1 MDKFVWMPPTLK
13 IPSTHHHPWG
23 PLLTQSHVTDVEVI
37 LDAASDIIMNDGYSA
52 VTLASIASRAK
63 IGVDEVTEM
72 FPTAN
77 DALVAMLNREF
88 HGMYGVIVQNIERD
102 PRGGLL
108 SRMYTYI
115 LSAVYERP
123 LAKTLFVIDREALNA
138 IMRNSHSF
146 SYTPTIGIRGELIE
160 ALQEV
165 GMVRP
170 DVDARMVSSVLSACS
185 AGLALTAPHD
195 DLSLIIDG
203 LATLLARGV
212 DAHVDDTAPGKAVF
226 YDWATKLASPRS
238 DA

>member
-1 MDKFVWMPPTLK
+1 M
-13 IPSTHHHPWG
+13 
-23 PLLTQSHVTDVEVI
+23 TQSPVTDVEII
-37 LDAASDIIMNDGYSA
+37 LDATSDIIMNDGYAA
-52 VTLASIASRAK
+52 VTLASIASRA
-63 IGVDEVTEM
+63 GTEVDEISDL

-77 DALVAMLNREF
+77 DAMVAMLNREF
-88 HGMYGVIVQNIERD
+88 QGMYGLIVQNIDRD

-123 LAKTLFVIDREALNA
+123 LAKTLFVIDREALNS

-160 ALQEV
+160 ALQDV
-165 GMVRP
+165 GMVRR
-170 DVDARMVSSVLSACS
+170 DIDANMVSSVLSACS

-195 DLSLIIDG
+195 DLGQIIEG

-212 DAHVDDTAPGKAVF
+212 DADVDDTSVGKAVF
-226 YDWATKLASPRS
+226 YDWATKLATPRS
-238 DA
+238 AD